1 MIVETPSDTPRCF
14 PAAAPATYTLA
25 CVDWVSRRATKWPRS
40 GMRFQPF
47 CIVYPCAPLPPL
59 LTLPI
64 HLPTYLSRA
73 EVRTAVR
80 LHPPRCTG
88 RLPGPGAIL
97 PGAGGRRTAADAV
110 SWNAVDSREQKNER
124 RSEKLTDADPS

>member
-73 EVRTAVR
+73 EVRPSTSLHGPTA
-80 LHPPRCTG
+80 
-88 RLPGPGAIL
+88 
-97 PGAGGRRTAADAV
+97 GAGSNITWRGRATDGRPRPPTDAV
-110 SWNAVDSREQKNER
+110 SWNAVDSREQRNER
-124 RSEKLTDADPS
+124 MSEKGEGRTD